1 MKTLLR
7 FLAVFVVVCVSR
19 AAFGQAVL
27 RAGETVDIRLS
38 GVPAEEISQFSAQ
51 YPIDDSGNINLPY
64 INQIKIA
71 GLQTS
76 QAQSVIEEKL
86 KSEKIYTHPT
96 ITLAIQQGQR
106 FINVGGSVRAPGRV
120 PYTADLTLMSTIN
133 AAGGFNDYADRKRVR
148 LTRDGKMRVVDTR
161 QISKHPEMDEKV
173 LPGDQIE
180 VPQSLW

>member
-1 MKTLLR
+1 MKTVFR
-7 FLAVFVVVCVSR
+7 FLALFIVLCVSR

-27 RAGETVDIRLS
+27 RTGETVDLRLS
-38 GVPAEEISQFSAQ
+38 GVPSDEIAQFSAQ

-64 INQIKIA
+64 INLVKIA
-71 GLQTS
+71 GLETS
-76 QAQSVIEEKL
+76 QAQTLIEDKL
-86 KSEKIYTHPT
+86 KADKIYTHPT

-120 PYTADLTLMSTIN
+120 PYTADLTVMSTIN

-148 LTRDGKMRVVDTR
+148 LTRDGKVQVIDTR
-161 QISKHPEMDEKV
+161 KISKNPALDLKV